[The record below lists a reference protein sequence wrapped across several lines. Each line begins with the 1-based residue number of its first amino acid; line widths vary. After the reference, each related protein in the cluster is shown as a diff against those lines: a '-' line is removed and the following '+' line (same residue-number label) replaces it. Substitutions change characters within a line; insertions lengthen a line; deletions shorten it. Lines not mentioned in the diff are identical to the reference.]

1 MQEDY
6 FEIAGENI
14 KGCAKYLSELK
25 KAPQK
30 LRDCFMYSDDYINNL
45 SKAIIA
51 NRLLFNKIKKMKN
64 EQKVGEFKV
73 DMKKYDTFLPLIEVS

>member
-1 MQEDY
+1 
-6 FEIAGENI
+6 
-14 KGCAKYLSELK
+14 
-25 KAPQK
+25 
-30 LRDCFMYSDDYINNL
+30 MYSDDYINNL

-73 DMKKYDTFLPLIEVS
+73 DIKKYDTFLPLIEVS

>member
-25 KAPQK
+25 GAPQK
-30 LRDCFMYSDDYINNL
+30 LRDCFMYSDDYLNNL

-64 EQKVGEFKV
+64 EQKVGAFKLN
-73 DMKKYDTFLPLIEVS
+73 MEKYDTFLPLIEVS